1 MKKML
6 VIGGGVLLA
15 GIAGTFAFLYFT
27 KEPPPVEPDVA
38 AAIAVE
44 PPETYYF
51 PITPEFIVN
60 FKEQS
65 AAQFLMV
72 DVTVASLDSKV
83 PDVLNKHMA
92 ELRNDMLL
100 LFSDNA
106 TQDLFS
112 DVGKAALRDSA
123 SATITAVLKKHYED
137 GEITDLFFTRFVMQ

>member
-15 GIAGTFAFLYFT
+15 GLAGTFGFLYFT
-27 KEPPPVEPDVA
+27 KEPPPVDPEIA
-38 AAIAVE
+38 AALAAV
-44 PPETYYF
+44 PPETFYF

-72 DVTVASLDSKV
+72 DVTVASHDSKV
-83 PDVLNKHMA
+83 PDVLSTHMA

-106 TQDLFS
+106 TQDLFT
-112 DVGKAALRDSA
+112 DIGKAALRDSA
-123 SATITAVLKKHYED
+123 SQTITAVLQKHYEE